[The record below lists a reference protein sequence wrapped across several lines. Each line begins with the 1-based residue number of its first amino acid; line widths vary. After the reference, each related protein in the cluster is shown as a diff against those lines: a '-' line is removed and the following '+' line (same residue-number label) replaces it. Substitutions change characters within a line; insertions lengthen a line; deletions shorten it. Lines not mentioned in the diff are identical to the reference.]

1 VKIDSHQQHHH
12 DDEKKEE
19 MLKFSDE
26 IHQLIVSKYQEL
38 IDTIT
43 KSNSGIKQVVDLNE
57 IKLSK
62 FLNVYASIVQ
72 TDELDAKTAKL
83 ICFTTGTKC
92 ISGEYMSMNG
102 TALND
107 WYKKITK
114 NFSCY
119 IYYYFMFLSHA
130 EILAVRLLR
139 KYLYKQLKEY
149 MKHLSEH
156 SESEN
161 NLEGNIFEL
170 NKIDSDSTTPN
181 PNQKPFRLKSHVKFH
196 LFISSA
202 PCGDGRIFSISDKSS
217 HHHSHIDK

>member
-1 VKIDSHQQHHH
+1 MENSKLFFFYFCSIVTNKILKILIKDQSQPVKIDSHQQHHH

-26 IHQLIVSKYQEL
+26 IHQLIVAKYQEL

-107 WYKKITK
+107 WYEK
-114 NFSCY
+114 
-119 IYYYFMFLSHA
+119 YY
-130 EILAVRLLR
+130 
-139 KYLYKQLKEY
+139 K
-149 MKHLSEH
+149 
-156 SESEN
+156 
-161 NLEGNIFEL
+161 
-170 NKIDSDSTTPN
+170 
-181 PNQKPFRLKSHVKFH
+181 
-196 LFISSA
+196 
-202 PCGDGRIFSISDKSS
+202 
-217 HHHSHIDK
+217 

>member
-1 VKIDSHQQHHH
+1 MKIDSHQQHHH

-26 IHQLIVSKYQEL
+26 IHQLIVAKYQEL

-43 KSNSGIKQVVDLNE
+43 KSNSGIKQIVDLNE

-107 WYKKITK
+107 WY
-114 NFSCY
+114 
-119 IYYYFMFLSHA
+119 
-130 EILAVRLLR
+130 
-139 KYLYKQLKEY
+139 
-149 MKHLSEH
+149 
-156 SESEN
+156 EN
-161 NLEGNIFEL
+161 SF
-170 NKIDSDSTTPN
+170 K
-181 PNQKPFRLKSHVKFH
+181 
-196 LFISSA
+196 
-202 PCGDGRIFSISDKSS
+202 
-217 HHHSHIDK
+217 